1 MLGASKLTWKMTM
14 LCEQTAPISGAIYYS
29 IAQHAPF
36 GLFLY
41 RKHYAADLV
50 SPPDMPPKNLCS
62 NAPPY
67 RIVESSPID
76 CDNSPQCDLLS
87 HRLPPGECSYTVQSI
102 SKLYLSFSSRMTI
115 LRPVLGWQ
123 ILHPLG
129 LAQLTSQ
136 LALAT
141 ARLFFNPSGNGVTRH
156 PKGAP
161 QPPQA
166 ASLLIRPQNLL
177 PPLIRVAIAAWIITA
192 VSATTITVIFLFT
205 IGSMTIA
212 NQLLALTVRTLKSN
226 CDHFRLLYI
235 GR

>member
-1 MLGASKLTWKMTM
+1 MTWKMTV
-14 LCEQTAPISGAIYYS
+14 LCERSAPVSGAMYYS

-36 GLFLY
+36 DLFLY
-41 RKHYAADLV
+41 HKQYAADPV
-50 SPPDMPPKNLCS
+50 SPPDMPPKNPCS

-76 CDNSPQCDLLS
+76 CDKSPQCDLLS
-87 HRLPPGECSYTVQSI
+87 HRLPLGEYFYTVQSI
-102 SKLYLSFSSRMTI
+102 SKLYWSFSSRMTT
-115 LRPVLGWQ
+115 LHPVPCWQ

-141 ARLFFNPSGNGVTRH
+141 ARLFFNPSDNGVTRH
-156 PKGAP
+156 SEGAP
-161 QPPQA
+161 KAAQA
-166 ASLLIRPQNLL
+166 ASLLIRLQNLL
-177 PPLIRVAIAAWIITA
+177 SSLLRVAIAAWIITT

-212 NQLLALTVRTLKSN
+212 NQLFALTVRTFKSN
-226 CDHFRLLYI
+226 CDHFQLLYI

>member
-1 MLGASKLTWKMTM
+1 M
-14 LCEQTAPISGAIYYS
+14 LCEQTAPISGAMYYS
-29 IAQHAPF
+29 IARHAPF

-41 RKHYAADLV
+41 RKQYAADPV

-76 CDNSPQCDLLS
+76 CDKSPQCDPLS

-102 SKLYLSFSSRMTI
+102 SKLYLSFSSRMTT
-115 LRPVLGWQ
+115 LRPVPCWQ

-129 LAQLTSQ
+129 LVQLMSQ

-141 ARLFFNPSGNGVTRH
+141 ARLFFNPSCDGVTRH
-156 PKGAP
+156 SEGAS
-161 QPPQA
+161 QPAQA
-166 ASLLIRPQNLL
+166 ASLLIRSQNLL
-177 PPLIRVAIAAWIITA
+177 PSLFRVAIAAWVITA

-212 NQLLALTVRTLKSN
+212 NQLLALTV
-226 CDHFRLLYI
+226 
-235 GR
+235 

>member
-1 MLGASKLTWKMTM
+1 M
-14 LCEQTAPISGAIYYS
+14 LCEQTAPISGAMYYS
-29 IAQHAPF
+29 IALHAPF

-41 RKHYAADLV
+41 HKQYAADPV
-50 SPPDMPPKNLCS
+50 SPPDTPPKNLCS

-76 CDNSPQCDLLS
+76 CDKSPQCDPLS

-102 SKLYLSFSSRMTI
+102 SKLYLSFSSRMTT
-115 LRPVLGWQ
+115 LRPVPCWQ

-129 LAQLTSQ
+129 LVQLMSQ

-141 ARLFFNPSGNGVTRH
+141 ARLFFNPSCDGVTRH
-156 PKGAP
+156 SEGAS
-161 QPPQA
+161 QPAQA

-177 PPLIRVAIAAWIITA
+177 PSLIRVAIAAWIITA

-212 NQLLALTVRTLKSN
+212 NQLLALTV
-226 CDHFRLLYI
+226 
-235 GR
+235 

>member
-1 MLGASKLTWKMTM
+1 MLGASQSTWKMTV
-14 LCEQTAPISGAIYYS
+14 LCERSAPISGAMYYS
-29 IAQHAPF
+29 IALHAPF

-87 HRLPPGECSYTVQSI
+87 HRLPPAECSYTVQSI
-102 SKLYLSFSSRMTI
+102 SKLYWSFSSQMTT
-115 LRPVLGWQ
+115 LHPVPCWQ

-156 PKGAP
+156 SEGPP
-161 QPPQA
+161 QPAQA

-177 PPLIRVAIAAWIITA
+177 PSLVGVGIAAWVVTA

-205 IGSMTIA
+205 VGSMTIA
-212 NQLLALTVRTLKSN
+212 NQLLALTVRTFKSN